1 MRSWAGSRRVVPEA
15 PSEGDAQDSGLP
27 KPPRVAGL
35 APSVLQVEAGGGPD
49 AAAVEAAP
57 CQQVGGLAPLCQ
69 IDRPGLAEL
78 GAFAAIVAHRS
89 FRKAAE
95 ERGLSASTL
104 SHMMRALET
113 RLGVRLLHRTTRSVA
128 PTEAGRRLAERL
140 GPVFQDLDRA
150 LEDVGTLGRGPSGRL
165 RINASEIAIRLLLA
179 DVVPAF
185 LERHPA
191 MTLDLVSDG
200 RLVDIVAEGFDAGIR
215 LAEAVPQDM
224 IAVPFGGPVRFV
236 AAAAPG
242 YLAG

>member
-1 MRSWAGSRRVVPEA
+1 MN
-15 PSEGDAQDSGLP
+15 
-27 KPPRVAGL
+27 
-35 APSVLQVEAGGGPD
+35 
-49 AAAVEAAP
+49 
-57 CQQVGGLAPLCQ
+57 
-69 IDRPGLAEL
+69 DRPGLAEL

-242 YLAG
+242 YLAGRTPP